1 MILNR
6 QTKARLPLGNL
17 HRFAQKAQ
25 RELSVRRDFTVCLL
39 DDRAI
44 RGLNARFLGRRR
56 ATDVLSFPGGDG
68 ARGFLGDIAISVE
81 AAKKNA
87 QREGHSLVEEI
98 KLLILHGLLH
108 LLGYDHEKDQGQ
120 MTRKELRLRRSLG
133 LAS

>member
-6 QTKARLPLGNL
+6 QRKARLPLGNL
-17 HRFAQKAQ
+17 HGFAQKAQ
-25 RELSVRRDFTVCLL
+25 RELGVRGDFTVCLL
-39 DDRAI
+39 DERGI
-44 RGLNARFLGRRR
+44 RRLNARFLGQRR